1 MAGVVEGQGSGKLGQ
16 GSSQESEEAFP
27 PATYIHN
34 ELPTSPSVPTLL
46 FYLSSTLDS
55 MYATAIFFD
64 NEHEHGCLHSWVGL
78 ASHVSCLHI
87 CTTSSFFLRLG
98 PGQIAL
104 AAVGNIGRI
113 CSSVCNASAYDILH
127 SYSADVGS

>member
-1 MAGVVEGQGSGKLGQ
+1 MDEKKFLN
-16 GSSQESEEAFP
+16 F
-27 PATYIHN
+27 
-34 ELPTSPSVPTLL
+34 
-46 FYLSSTLDS
+46 
-55 MYATAIFFD
+55 IFVAQA
-64 NEHEHGCLHSWVGL
+64 NEHECLHSWVGL
-78 ASHVSCLHI
+78 ASHVSYLHI
-87 CTTSSFFLRLG
+87 CTTSSFFLGLG